1 VNGVSFPLSLKKL
14 PDGAGLHERFG
25 ITLHLFHFVEQF
37 ERLWITLRQ
46 HLLEI
51 AAKAEVPAV
60 EHERVDIAPDFGQM
74 RHAAHFAIEIRC
86 GGNGNVGANLWTAP
100 LSRRY
105 WNGLGSPHL
114 LRAVVENMR
123 GEHFGAQRR

>member
-1 VNGVSFPLSLKKL
+1 MNGVSFPFSLKEL
-14 PDGAGLHERFG
+14 PDGARLHEGFG

-37 ERLWITLRQ
+37 ERLGITLRQ

-51 AAKAEVPAV
+51 PAKAKVPAV
-60 EHERVDIAPDFGQM
+60 EHERVDIAPDFVQM

-100 LSRRY
+100 LSRWYR
-105 WNGLGSPHL
+105 NALGGP
-114 LRAVVENMR
+114 
-123 GEHFGAQRR
+123 